1 MGEVSCY
8 LEEVCKKIELETG
21 IKEEIENGFEVD
33 WENGSLSG
41 WEGVKYEGRVPEAEI
56 ISTTE
61 KQPSLYC
68 DACKKTC
75 DDEVGLI
82 HHKLGK

>member
-21 IKEEIENGFEVD
+21 IKEEIENGFEFD

-41 WEGVKYEGRVPEAEI
+41 WEGVKY
-56 ISTTE
+56 
-61 KQPSLYC
+61 
-68 DACKKTC
+68 
-75 DDEVGLI
+75 
-82 HHKLGK
+82 